1 MLSAEQLAQIHARRD
16 LHPTAPKMDAKK
28 AWAALK
34 KLWQRPKWPVLLGST
49 EGELRDRLETMR
61 LRAAEGKAP
70 EKPEEDG
77 LLYLLLMHPDD
88 DEIQRLPPL
97 LDFHVAHRGLVFAI
111 DALFC
116 MLEYHFEE
124 GPNDDYRLIPGEGD
138 CPYRGFL
145 EGWLGPWRRLRLHLA
160 TAPEAAYQAALARAR
175 LRWATAGATEQAA
188 LAYLFPDSDF
198 AGRIVDS
205 CTLGCVLLSLRDPVE
220 ADRLLNRLDIESFY
234 FHNESWDVTDTDSRL
249 TLIANLGSGALPA
262 LLTWFRRNDDDPGAE
277 LALFEDAR
285 VFSALI
291 PEIQREGVQE
301 SLQAASRRF
310 PALALP
316 AIVQVAISRGKA
328 AAQAQILLSQI
339 FRADPEGCLARLPEL
354 PDAGKKLLE
363 GLKARLRPS
372 IEATPEQLPS
382 VLQHPPWLAKKG
394 SEKVEKV
401 QLSLETLP
409 IEPQERW
416 PEGLRES
423 WLEGQE
429 NWQPE
434 EGAGPRD
441 RLIVLLDELG
451 LKHSYAKLADS
462 PDTALR
468 AAFEAE
474 ILETED
480 GWASIGALTF
490 APEELA
496 LWLLNHSHPG
506 RWWTTPEDLRLI
518 AATYGGAALPGLI
531 GLTRK
536 KPLEALEV
544 LLPFG
549 HPGGGPLA
557 AGALRRKR
565 ERAAAERWLRSW
577 PEVAAIT
584 LLPLALG
591 KAGKERE
598 NAEVALRWLHH
609 QGFGALLSAVAQTY
623 GAAEGLE
630 SLLNFEPLSLYP
642 AKMPKM
648 PDFWD
653 PGSYG
658 RPRLRSGEALP
669 LPAVEI
675 LGQMLAFSEL
685 DPPYAG
691 IVQVREACDP
701 TSLADFARD
710 VFDGWSFAGLPTA
723 GGWVLRAQGLLGNDD
738 TARRLTPL
746 IRAWPGEGGN
756 ARALVG
762 LEVLAA
768 LGSDVALMHLNG
780 IAQKVKF
787 RGLQEAAREKIRS
800 LAELRG
806 LDEAELADRLV
817 PDLGLEEDGSLVLDF
832 GPRQYTVGFDELL
845 RPYVK
850 GSDGKIVKELPRGA
864 KSDDPEKAKEA
875 TETWKNLKKDA
886 KTLASQQ
893 LARLEAAM
901 CTRRR
906 WSAQVFELF
915 LARHPLLQHVVRR
928 LAWGQYTDSGE
939 IHCFRVAEDGS
950 YADAE
955 DNRYALDPALPVG
968 LLHRLEIE
976 GERAAATQQIFEDY
990 GVMQPFSQLGREI
1003 YHLQPE
1009 ERSQPSLLRWQGR
1022 KVYSF
1027 KLISLE
1033 HHGWR
1038 RGLAEDAGFSTVML
1052 KNVGSRSFVLELD
1065 PGILMGMIEE
1075 YPEQTLGAVTIGR
1088 ARGGAGGD
1096 GPAFGSLDPI
1106 VVSELIRDL
1115 ERVTA

>member
-1 MLSAEQLAQIHARRD
+1 MLSAQQLEQIHARRD
-16 LHPTAPKMDAKK
+16 LHPLPPKIEAKK

-49 EGELRDRLETMR
+49 EGELRDRLEAMR
-61 LRAAEGKAP
+61 QRATEGKAP
-70 EKPEEDG
+70 EKAEEDG

-97 LDFHVAHRGLVFAI
+97 VDFHVAHRGLVFAM

-116 MLEYHFEE
+116 IVEYHFEE
-124 GPNDDYRLIPGEGD
+124 GPNDDYCLIQGEGD

-145 EGWLGPWRRLRLHLA
+145 EGWLGPWRRLRLLLA
-160 TAPEAAYQAALARAR
+160 TAPEEAYQEACTRAEQ
-175 LRWATAGATEQAA
+175 RWATATDLQQAA
-188 LAYLFPDSDF
+188 LAYLFPDTDF
-198 AGRIVDS
+198 AARIADTCS
-205 CTLGCVLLSLRDPVE
+205 TGCVLLSLRDPIQ
-220 ADRLLNRLDIESFY
+220 ADRLLNRLDIEHFY
-234 FHNESWDVTDTDSRL
+234 FHDQSWDVTDQDSRL
-249 TLIANLGSGALPA
+249 TLIANLGTGALLT

-277 LALFEDAR
+277 LALFEDPR

-291 PEIQREGVQE
+291 TEIQREGVQD

-310 PALALP
+310 PSMALP
-316 AIVQVAISRGKA
+316 AIIQVATSRGKTA
-328 AAQAQILLSQI
+328 GQAQILLAQI
-339 FRADPEGCLARLPEL
+339 FRADPDGTLARLPEL
-354 PDAGKKLLE
+354 PEAGKKLIE
-363 GLKARLRPS
+363 ALKARLCPS
-372 IEATPEQLPS
+372 IEARPEQLPA
-382 VLQHPPWLAKKG
+382 VLVQPPWQAKKTG
-394 SEKVEKV
+394 KKTEKV
-401 QLSLETLP
+401 QLSLESLP

-423 WLEGQE
+423 WMEGQE
-429 NWQPE
+429 SWQPE
-434 EGAGPRD
+434 DGAGPRD
-441 RLIVLLDELG
+441 RLIILLDELG
-451 LKHSYAKLADS
+451 LKHSYAKLADTR
-462 PDTALR
+462 DDALR
-468 AAFEAE
+468 GKLEAE
-474 ILETED
+474 ILKGEE
-480 GWASIGALTF
+480 GWASLGAVTH

-496 LWLLNHSHPG
+496 LWLLNHAHPG
-506 RWWTTPEDLRLI
+506 RWWTSLEDLKLVS
-518 AATYGGAALPGLI
+518 ATYGRAALPGLI

-536 KPLEALEV
+536 KPMEALEV

-549 HPGGGPLA
+549 HPAGGPMA

-565 ERAAAERWLRSW
+565 ERAIAERWLRNW

-584 LLPLALG
+584 LLPAALG
-591 KAGKERE
+591 KVGKERD
-598 NAEVALRWLHH
+598 NAEYALRWLHA
-609 QGFGALLSAVAQTY
+609 QGYGTLLKSVAQLY
-623 GAAEGLE
+623 SAAEGLE
-630 SLLNFEPLSLYP
+630 SLLSFDPLSLHP
-642 AKMPKM
+642 AKVPKM

-653 PGSYG
+653 PGSYS
-658 RPRLRSGEALP
+658 RPRLHTGEALP
-669 LPAVEI
+669 LSAVET

-691 IVQVREACDP
+691 ILQLREACEP
-701 TSLADFARD
+701 GSLADFARD
-710 VFDGWSFAGLPTA
+710 LFDGWSFAGLPTA
-723 GGWVLRAQGLLGNDD
+723 GGWALRAQGLLGNDD

-756 ARALVG
+756 ARALTG

-768 LGSDVALMHLNG
+768 IGSDVALMHLNG

-787 RGLQEAAREKIRS
+787 RGLQEAAREKIRI
-800 LAELRG
+800 LAEQRG

-845 RPYVK
+845 RPFVK

-901 CTRRR
+901 CARRR
-906 WSAQVFELF
+906 WSAEVFELF

-928 LAWGQYTDSGE
+928 LAWAQYTEDGG
-939 IHCFRVAEDGS
+939 IRCFRVAEDGS

-955 DNRYALDPALPVG
+955 ENSYTLDPALPVG

-976 GERAAATQQIFEDY
+976 GDKADSIQQIFEDY
-990 GVMQPFSQLGREI
+990 GVMQPFSQLGREL
-1003 YHLQPE
+1003 YHLRPE
-1009 ERSQPSLLRWQGR
+1009 EQGQSSLSRWQGR

-1027 KLISLE
+1027 KLLSLE
-1033 HHGWR
+1033 NHGWR

-1052 KNVGSRSFVLELD
+1052 KSFGNRAFTLELE

-1075 YPEQTLGAVTIGR
+1075 YPEQTLGNVSIGR
-1088 ARGGAGGD
+1088 ARGGGSEGVS
-1096 GPAFGSLDPI
+1096 FSSLDPI
-1106 VVSELIRDL
+1106 LVSELIRDL
-1115 ERVTA
+1115 ERVTG